1 VCHQN
6 DRSWNEISF
15 LRSRYNLL
23 SIMAYYSLTDIS
35 KLVRQVV
42 FVFLIDTIFFGCEE
56 FDILKGNV
64 NKF

>member
-1 VCHQN
+1 
-6 DRSWNEISF
+6 
-15 LRSRYNLL
+15 
-23 SIMAYYSLTDIS
+23 MAYYSLTDIS